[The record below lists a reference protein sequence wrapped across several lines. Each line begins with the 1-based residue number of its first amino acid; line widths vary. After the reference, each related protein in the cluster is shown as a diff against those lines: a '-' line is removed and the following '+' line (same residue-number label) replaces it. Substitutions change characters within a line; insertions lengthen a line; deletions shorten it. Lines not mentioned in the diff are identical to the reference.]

1 MVKEILMEITPMFI
15 LGCINLLLIIIVG
28 AFNWFSHNKIV
39 YNDLHHLSTDVK
51 KLVERQEVIS
61 EKVNTLGTDL
71 SFLKGKFDV
80 YTSTKTFKKSKKIL
94 NKV

>member
-1 MVKEILMEITPMFI
+1 MQPMVI
-15 LGCINLLLIIIVG
+15 LGTINLLLIVIVG

-39 YNDLHHLSTDVK
+39 YNDLKHLNEDVK
-51 KLVERQEVIS
+51 TIISRQEGIT
-61 EKVNTLGTDL
+61 EKVTILATDL

-80 YTSTKTFKKSKKIL
+80 YTSKTFRKSKKIL

>member
-1 MVKEILMEITPMFI
+1 MELTLPGLVGI
-15 LGCINLLLIIIVG
+15 INLILIIIVG

-39 YNDLHHLSTDVK
+39 YNDLHHLSADVK

-61 EKVNTLGTDL
+61 KDVVHLATDL
-71 SFLKGKFDV
+71 AYVKGNFDL
-80 YTSTKTFKKSKKIL
+80 YKSKKSKKIL

>member
-1 MVKEILMEITPMFI
+1 MEITPMFI

-61 EKVNTLGTDL
+61 EKVNTLGIDL

-80 YTSTKTFKKSKKIL
+80 YTSTKSFKKSKKIL